1 MVRKKSGSRRQSLKD
16 KYKIEKKCKEHKR
29 KLRKQ
34 SRVMSQNGSVKKA
47 KKDPGVPNLW
57 PYKDKI
63 IAKMAKQR
71 EDAIGE
77 KEKVKR
83 ERNGMMQRLRRAQDN
98 PEEVEE
104 KDELTEQAERN
115 YAKRRWYFKEM
126 KKVIQMSDVILEV
139 VDARDPLGCR
149 CKEIEMKVQQMSAEG
164 GNKRIIIVL
173 NKIDLVPPA
182 VVTQWVKHLR
192 REFPTVAFKA
202 STQQQGSRLQQAPVK
217 LAKATEGILSS
228 GACLGASTLMQLLKN
243 YCRNRDVKTA
253 INVGI
258 IGYPNVGKSSIIN
271 SLKRSRVA
279 GVGATPG
286 FTTSINTIRLDKYVN
301 MIDSPGVLFSPN
313 CTQAELVLRNCIK
326 LEHCEDP
333 VQAVHT
339 IASKCPQQQ
348 LMQLYKISEYNS
360 PEEFLSH
367 VAHKRGKI
375 KKGGVPN
382 LIAAAR
388 TVLKDWVTGAIP
400 YYTLPPKQATS
411 SHDAKTL
418 VSWNK
423 EFDLDTVSKDQD
435 AELNQLAAVGGS
447 KNLFVEMQSSEPL
460 AMDAGNGLDEDNE
473 DDNEDEGGM
482 EDVGEEEGGAPGA
495 IALAPMKATKASGR
509 SSKPQAHPIAEA
521 DQQGRAMKKQQKKA
535 SKQKRRE
542 DRAANGDSAMDNKD
556 DNDDAG
562 MQAAE
567 DMEDRPYNFA
577 VDFV

>member
-1 MVRKKSGSRRQSLKD
+1 MVRKKSGSRRQTLKD

-34 SRVMSQNGSVKKA
+34 QRSISHNGIRNKTKV
-47 KKDPGVPNLW
+47 DPGIPNLW

-63 IAKMAKQR
+63 LAKMQKQK
-71 EDAIGE
+71 EDAVLD
-77 KEKVKR
+77 KSKAKNSRNSMMKR
-83 ERNGMMQRLRRAQDN
+83 LQRAQAQVED
-98 PEEVEE
+98 VEE
-104 KDELTEQAERN
+104 KDELVAEAEQN

-126 KKVIQMSDVILEV
+126 KKVIAMSDVILEV

-164 GNKRIIIVL
+164 GKKRIIIVL
-173 NKIDLVPPA
+173 NKIDLVPPE
-182 VVTQWVKHLR
+182 VVTKWVRHLR

-202 STQQQGSRLQQAPVK
+202 STQQQGSRLSQAPVK
-217 LAKATEGILSS
+217 LAKATTGILNS
-228 GACLGASTLMQLLKN
+228 GSCLGASTLMQLLKN

-286 FTTSINTIRLDKYVN
+286 FTTSINSIRLDKYVN

-313 CTQAELVLRNCIK
+313 CTQADLVLRNCIK

-333 VQAVHT
+333 VAAVHT
-339 IASKCPQQQ
+339 IASKCPQEQ

-360 PEEFLSH
+360 PEEFISH

-400 YYTLPPKQATS
+400 YYTLPPAHTAS
-411 SHDAKTL
+411 AHDSTTIIT
-418 VSWNK
+418 SWNK
-423 EFDLDTVSKDQD
+423 EFDLDQVAKGQD
-435 AELNQLAAVGGS
+435 EELSQLSSVGGS
-447 KNLFVEMQSSEPL
+447 NIFMEMQSSKPL
-460 AMDAGNGLDEDNE
+460 MMDAGAGLDED
-473 DDNEDEGGM
+473 EDEDGDENGDGDGDGDGDGNGGM
-482 EDVGEEEGGAPGA
+482 EDVDSEEEGGR
-495 IALAPMKATKASGR
+495 LASPWR
-509 SSKPQAHPIAEA
+509 
-521 DQQGRAMKKQQKKA
+521 
-535 SKQKRRE
+535 
-542 DRAANGDSAMDNKD
+542 
-556 DNDDAG
+556 
-562 MQAAE
+562 
-567 DMEDRPYNFA
+567 
-577 VDFV
+577 